1 MSGPLISRTIQSEE
15 KDTTGAREY
24 NARNRLYEG
33 GFPCALPANDRDG
46 RDVQFDVGSTAQV
59 CD

>member
-33 GFPCALPANDRDG
+33 GFPGALPSHDG
-46 RDVQFDVGSTAQV
+46 DDGDIKIYVGSSTI
-59 CD
+59 